1 MNIQGIGQSYS
12 AYSSSYSSPGAQG
25 IKGMQGGGFDPS
37 SMTADKIIEKEDA
50 NLDGVLSAD
59 ETRLTAEMFAD
70 ADSDSDGTL
79 TVDELEEMLA
89 SGPPAGG
96 GMMGMGGMM
105 PPPAEGNGPE
115 SMSIESILEKED
127 ADGDGKI
134 SAEESMLPD
143 DLFSEI
149 DADQDGL
156 LTAEEIEKSHENK
169 KEPPDRAQSTGSG
182 MTATQDA
189 AIKAYQQ
196 AIQSFLLN
204 FSGSSED
211 GSAILTSV
219 LNTIA

>member
-37 SMTADKIIEKEDA
+37 SMTADKIIK
-50 NLDGVLSAD
+50 
-59 ETRLTAEMFAD
+59 
-70 ADSDSDGTL
+70 
-79 TVDELEEMLA
+79 
-89 SGPPAGG
+89 
-96 GMMGMGGMM
+96 
-105 PPPAEGNGPE
+105 
-115 SMSIESILEKED
+115 KED

-149 DADQDGL
+149 DTDQDGL
-156 LTAEEIEKSHENK
+156 LTVEEIEKSRENK
-169 KEPPDRAQSTGSG
+169 KEPPDRTQSTGSG